1 MAVWA
6 YECRSCPPG
15 SIWWV
20 ARTRTNE
27 VAPTTNVLR
36 VKVGTG
42 WRCAIVDRRQ
52 AVEIEQQLLRE
63 AIPSDPADCPEC
75 AAEPADRPATEPA
88 DDSVRLRQG
97 YGGQAGEL
105 ATSDGAASSV
115 QAAAISLAGRR
126 MLVVLVPMDLVQS
139 PGEAEMLVTDLRPRF
154 GGVDVVLMGQDEDGT
169 PRFHGDA
176 ELLLLLAGVPV
187 DHLPWKVHPIS

>member
-36 VKVGTG
+36 VKVGTE

-75 AAEPADRPATEPA
+75 VAEPAARPATEPA
-88 DDSVRLRQG
+88 ADSV
-97 YGGQAGEL
+97 GEL
-105 ATSDGAASSV
+105 ATSDSAAPSV

-126 MLVVLVPMDLVQS
+126 MLVVLVPMHLVQS

-169 PRFHGDA
+169 PRYHGDA

-187 DHLPWKVHPIS
+187 DHLPWQVYPIS